1 MILSLLV
8 SISVKTLLK
17 GIDFFREYGTVYK
30 LNSYSTLLISGNSI
44 FRPQFNS
51 NNN

>member
-8 SISVKTLLK
+8 PISAKTLLK
-17 GIDFFREYGTVYK
+17 GIDFFREHGTVYR
-30 LNSYSTLLISGNSI
+30 LNGYSTLLINGKTI